1 MLIFHYSYYKNLK
14 SIHMPVISQLNIY
27 PIKSMHGISTTKA
40 ELTIRGLNYDRNWM
54 IMDEDG
60 LFLTQRNLPKLA
72 AIRVDLS
79 VDGLI
84 LHSPS
89 GDVFSVPFNG
99 SRNKEISVEVWGDLC
114 KAYDEGDEISAWLTK
129 NLGKFKGKSLRLV
142 RFKKEFK
149 REVDAD
155 YLKGEKS
162 HTAFADGFP
171 FLVTSENSLNRLNE
185 RLIENGSESVP
196 MDRFRPNIVLTG
208 MDAFLENRLEELFSA
223 DGRYRLGIR
232 KPCKRCKVTTVD
244 QDFGTIAE
252 PKEPLRTLTEMNT
265 VPGLHGA
272 YFGQNATLLSGK
284 NNTIKVG
291 DQVRFTLKSEE

>member
-1 MLIFHYSYYKNLK
+1 
-14 SIHMPVISQLNIY
+14 MPVISQLNIY
-27 PIKSMHGISTTKA
+27 PIKSMHGISINEA

-60 LFLTQRNLPKLA
+60 LFLTQRNLPALA
-72 AIRVDLS
+72 AITVELS
-79 VDGLI
+79 EVGLI
-84 LHSPS
+84 LQSPS
-89 GDVFSVPFNG
+89 GDVFSVPVNG
-99 SRNKEISVEVWGDLC
+99 SRQHEVSVEVWGDLC
-114 KAYDEGDEISAWLTK
+114 KAFDEGDEVSEWLTEK
-129 NLGKFKGKSLRLV
+129 FGKFKGKDLRLV
-142 RFKKEFK
+142 RFNNYFE
-149 REVDAD
+149 REVDPD

-171 FLVTSENSLNRLNE
+171 FLITSESSLNRLNE
-185 RLIENGSESVP
+185 RLIENGSEPVP

-208 MDAFLENRLEELFSA
+208 FDAFLENNMDELFSA

-244 QDFGTIAE
+244 QDSGTIAE

-272 YFGQNATLLSGK
+272 YFGQNATLLSGE

-291 DQVRFTLKSEE
+291 DKIQCTLKSEE